1 MQIQTNTLEKHPRL
15 YTIEF
20 LRIFFVFFIILGHIM
35 KKYPDVESKIL
46 FFFHT
51 KEMHTWFGVEFFF
64 IIGGFFLYKRIM
76 TTPDIWSLIKK
87 IYLRLFPALLFV
99 FFLCVM
105 SGSVKLYKIPTILS
119 LTTGLTIP
127 GVVTGYGDWYVGTY
141 FWCSLLFIG
150 LFSNNFKQGFLWT
163 GVLSYF
169 TLCLKFNAPYDGWM
183 KTYYTIIGNQFIR
196 GIYSMGIGIATAYLA
211 EKVSVS
217 DKKGL
222 RFFFTLV
229 EVSGLVLIFNY
240 IARPS
245 HAHLNFWEMEIVFS
259 LWLICVAKSL
269 GYISI
274 VFNKMSKV
282 QFVSRYS
289 YPIFLG
295 HIPFMKYIPEHGNFG
310 LSPTICGLIIMV
322 GGIMTGIFEYH
333 FIEKKVIPLITKY
346 FKKEGA

>member
-1 MQIQTNTLEKHPRL
+1 MQAQANTLEKEPRL
-15 YTIEF
+15 YAIEF
-20 LRIFFVFFIILGHIM
+20 LRIFFVFFIVLGHIM
-35 KKYPDVESKIL
+35 QGYPDVNANVL
-46 FFFHT
+46 AFFHT
-51 KEMHTWFGVEFFF
+51 KEMQTWFGVEFFF

-127 GVVTGYGDWYVGTY
+127 GEVTGWGDWYVGVY

-150 LFSNNFKQGFLWT
+150 LFRNNLKQGFLWT
-163 GVLSYF
+163 GILSYF

-196 GIYSMGIGIATAYLA
+196 GIYSMGIGIAMAYLA

-222 RFFFTLV
+222 KVFFTLV
-229 EVSGLVLIFNY
+229 EVLGLVLIFNY
-240 IARPS
+240 IARTS
-245 HAHLNFWEMEIVFS
+245 HSHLNFWEMEIVFS
-259 LWLICVAKSL
+259 LWLICVVKSL
-269 GYISI
+269 GYISTI
-274 VFNKMSKV
+274 LNKMSKV
-282 QFVSRYS
+282 QSVSRYAYS
-289 YPIFLG
+289 VFLG
-295 HIPFMKYIPEHGNFG
+295 HIPFIRTLLLHQDFG
-310 LSPTICGLIIMV
+310 LDDTTSGLIIL
-322 GGIMTGIFEYH
+322 GGQ
-333 FIEKKVIPLITKY
+333 L
-346 FKKEGA
+346 